1 MSHLR
6 RMFAVV
12 ALALVVAPLLA
23 SAPLFDPDEG
33 LHAAIAQEMVQRGDY
48 VTPTFRGEPFLDKP
62 ILFFWAEAAS
72 LRLFGHNEAAVR
84 IPPLLFGLLGMIGVA
99 LLGRALF
106 DEPAGL
112 IAGIV
117 YGTMLLPMGVSE
129 VAVHDVGLVPFM
141 CVAALCL
148 VRLASPP
155 TSDTTTPGASATTSP
170 VASATPSPVASATP
184 TPVASAFP
192 GLSERERV
200 EGRRKLL
207 IYGVI
212 AGVALGL
219 SILTK
224 GLVGVVFTGIF
235 GVCLA
240 VYRPSAVIR
249 LAVVLTIAVIVA
261 VFVAA
266 PWYVAMEHAHPG
278 YLHYYF
284 VERHLQGYL
293 TASQRH
299 SGRAFWYYVPIVL
312 GGALPWT
319 GYLAGALRFAW
330 PAGAERGRMRM
341 ILWGWFAIGLVFLSI
356 GESKLVTYALPL
368 FPALAIIIGEYLS
381 SSFSRSEPLL
391 KSGSFR
397 LPWPERAT
405 ASRRQ
410 AEDSLFKFGFAVH
423 VMTLALLPALG
434 LLLLQWKFNAIH
446 PYLWMSLVIFTLLA
460 IDAAR
465 RATRSSSEYGFMA
478 GIVRMTLYTIV
489 AMMIVAPRAA
499 AWMTSRDLAATL
511 NSAGT
516 LPPRVWVL
524 DERIG
529 SLIFYLDP
537 PLRAQATED
546 RVDSASFSEVMA
558 RMRVDPPDAVIAVR
572 NSQLPR
578 FNRLFPS
585 PPAPD
590 ARAGTFTLFR
600 ADTLRTAMGAR

>member
-1 MSHLR
+1 
-6 RMFAVV
+6 MFAVV

-148 VRLASPP
+148 VRAASPP
-155 TSDTTTPGASATTSP
+155 APAATAPVVSATS
-170 VASATPSPVASATP
+170 
-184 TPVASAFP
+184 TPVASTTTSVASAF
-192 GLSERERV
+192 
-200 EGRRKLL
+200 RRKILTC
-207 IYGVI
+207 GVM

-235 GVCLA
+235 AVCLA
-240 VYRPSAVIR
+240 VHRPRAVIR
-249 LAVVLTIAVIVA
+249 LAVVLTIAVVVA
-261 VFVAA
+261 VIVAA
-266 PWYVAMEHAHPG
+266 PWYVAMERAHPG

-299 SGRAFWYYVPIVL
+299 AGRAFWYYVPIVL
-312 GGALPWT
+312 GGGLPWT
-319 GYLAGALRFAW
+319 GYLAGALR
-330 PAGAERGRMRM
+330 GAARVSPTSPEPWRRRV
-341 ILWGWFAIGLVFLSI
+341 LWGWFAIGLVFLSI

-381 SSFSRSEPLL
+381 SAFSRSEPLL
-391 KSGSFR
+391 TSGIFT
-397 LPWPERAT
+397 L
-405 ASRRQ
+405 
-410 AEDSLFKFGFAVH
+410 GFAVH
-423 VMTLALLPALG
+423 VMTLALLPAIA
-434 LLLLQWKFNAIH
+434 LLVLQWKFNAIH
-446 PYLWMSLVIFTLLA
+446 PFLWMSLVIFTLLA

-478 GIVRMTLYTIV
+478 GLVRMALYTMI

-516 LPPRVWVL
+516 LPPQVWVL

-537 PLRAQATED
+537 PLRAQATAD
-546 RVDSASFSEVMA
+546 RLDSASFSEAMT
-558 RMRVDPPDAVIAVR
+558 RMRVDPPDAVLAVR

-585 PPAPD
+585 PPVPD

>member
-84 IPPLLFGLLGMIGVA
+84 IPPLLFGLLGMIAVA

-106 DEPAGL
+106 DEPVGL

-155 TSDTTTPGASATTSP
+155 ASAATTPMASAPHTPMASTPHTP
-170 VASATPSPVASATP
+170 VASAPHTPVASATP
-184 TPVASAFP
+184 TPVASAF
-192 GLSERERV
+192 
-200 EGRRKLL
+200 RRKILN
-207 IYGVI
+207 YGVI
-212 AGVALGL
+212 AGIALGL

-235 GVCLA
+235 AVCLA

-249 LAVVLTIAVIVA
+249 FAVVLTIAVIVA

-266 PWYVAMEHAHPG
+266 PWYVAIEHAHPG

-299 SGRAFWYYVPIVL
+299 AGRAFWYYVPIVL

-319 GYLAGALRFAW
+319 GYLAGALRFTW

-381 SSFSRSEPLL
+381 SSFSRSEPFL

-397 LPWPERAT
+397 L
-405 ASRRQ
+405 Q
-410 AEDSLFKFGFAVH
+410 AEDALFKLGFAVH

-478 GIVRMTLYTIV
+478 GLVRMTLYTIV

>member
-72 LRLFGHNEAAVR
+72 LRLFGHHEAAVR
-84 IPPLLFGLLGMIGVA
+84 LPPLLFGLLGMVTVA

-106 DEPAGL
+106 GESTGL

-129 VAVHDVGLVPFM
+129 VAVHDVGLVPFL
-141 CVAALCL
+141 CLAALCL
-148 VRLASPP
+148 VKTGL
-155 TSDTTTPGASATTSP
+155 
-170 VASATPSPVASATP
+170 VASATP

-192 GLSERERV
+192 GLTERQRV
-200 EGRRKLL
+200 EGRRKILT
-207 IYGVI
+207 YGVT
-212 AGVALGL
+212 AGLALGL

-235 GVCLA
+235 AVCLA
-240 VYRPSAVIR
+240 AYRPSTAIR
-249 LAVVLTIAVIVA
+249 LAVVLAIAVVVA
-261 VFVAA
+261 GIVAA
-266 PWYVAMEHAHPG
+266 PWYVAMERAHPG

-293 TASQRH
+293 TATQRH
-299 SGRAFWYYVPIVL
+299 AGRSFWYYVPIVL

-319 GYLAGALRFAW
+319 GYLAGGLRSA
-330 PAGAERGRMRM
+330 MRVSRASPEPRRRWV
-341 ILWGWFAIGLVFLSI
+341 LWGWFAIGLVFLSI

-368 FPALAIIIGEYLS
+368 FPALAIIIGEYVDRVATSGCRDLPPD
-381 SSFSRSEPLL
+381 SRA
-391 KSGSFR
+391 FR
-397 LPWPERAT
+397 LEA
-405 ASRRQ
+405 A
-410 AEDSLFKFGFAVH
+410 DSLFKLGFGVQ

-434 LLLLQWKFNAIH
+434 LLLLQWRFNAIH
-446 PYLWMSLVIFTLLA
+446 PYLWMSLVIFTLLG
-460 IDAAR
+460 INAAR
-465 RATRSSSEYGFMA
+465 RAARSSSEYGFMA
-478 GIVRMTLYTIV
+478 GLVRMTLYTIV

-516 LPPRVWVL
+516 LPPRVSVL

-537 PLRAQATED
+537 PLRAAATPD
-546 RVDSASFSEVMA
+546 RVDAASFAEAVTRA
-558 RMRVDPPDAVIAVR
+558 RIDPPDAVVAVR
-572 NSQLPR
+572 NNQLTR

-600 ADTLRTAMGAR
+600 ADTLRAAMGAR